1 MGCKMD
7 EKSKALPKTVAQ
19 AVNLL
24 LSDLSLQEK
33 TAIANMQKDN
43 LVDLHFSL
51 GRLIRNEFKLQTD
64 NKELVESCRLLSG
77 KRDLHADDV
86 SSVIIESLWEN
97 LQDTHVLRVV
107 K

>member
-1 MGCKMD
+1 MD
-7 EKSKALPKTVAQ
+7 ERSKVLPKTVAQ
-19 AVNLL
+19 AVSHL
-24 LSDLSLQEK
+24 LSNLSLQEK

-51 GRLIRNEFKLQTD
+51 GRFIRNEFNLLAD
-64 NKELVESCRLLSG
+64 NKKLMESCRLLSG

>member
-1 MGCKMD
+1 MNKR
-7 EKSKALPKTVAQ
+7 SKVLPKTVAQ
-19 AVNLL
+19 AVSLL

-33 TAIANMQKDN
+33 TAIANMQKDS

-51 GRLIRNEFKLQTD
+51 GRFIRNEFKLQAD
-64 NKELVESCRLLSG
+64 NKKLMESCCLLSG
-77 KRDLHADDV
+77 KQDLHADDV